1 MHFRLRWI
9 LAAMV
14 LLALAFAGT
23 ASATFNVTDEHSGQT
38 FGALMYL
45 ETPYACGAPCVFTFA
60 AVQGCGGSSS
70 FSWAVRDAAGGLIES
85 RFGPLVF
92 HYEFSALG
100 LYSVL
105 EGESS
110 QNCGTGGTFR
120 VQVVDRTPPET
131 TITSGPAAVSADPAP
146 SFAFSASEPGAT
158 FECRL
163 DALAF
168 SPCSS
173 PTVTPPLTDGAH
185 VLGVRATDAADNT
198 DPTPATYAFTILR
211 PAPVPATLR
220 QAWRHDRRS
229 TAVRRLELRGL
240 PARAHVMVTCR
251 GRGCPFT
258 TRRFMPS
265 VGVVSLTPAFR
276 HARLA
281 ARAVIAISVDAPGA
295 ITRQFRL
302 TMRAFPWDPRLQA
315 TCIPTTAC

>member
-1 MHFRLRWI
+1 MLMATMM
-9 LAAMV
+9 LT
-14 LLALAFAGT
+14 LGFAGT

-38 FGALMYL
+38 FGALTYV
-45 ETPYACGAPCVFTFA
+45 ETPYTCGAPCVFTFT

-70 FSWAVRDAAGGLIES
+70 FSWTVRDAAGSLIES
-85 RFGPLVF
+85 RFGPLVS
-92 HYEFSALG
+92 HDQFSALG

-110 QNCGTGGTFR
+110 QTCATGGTFR

-131 TITSGPAAVSADPAP
+131 TITSGPAGESAGPAA
-146 SFAFSASEPGAT
+146 SFAFSASEAGAT

-168 SPCSS
+168 SPCTS
-173 PTVTPPLTDGAH
+173 PTATPPLTDGAH
-185 VLGVRATDAADNT
+185 VLAVRATDAAGNT
-198 DPTPATYAFTILR
+198 DPTPATYAFTIR
-211 PAPVPATLR
+211 HPAPVPVPATLR

-240 PARAHVMVTCR
+240 PAQAQVRVTCR

-258 TRRFMPS
+258 TRRFTPRA
-265 VGVVSLTPAFR
+265 GAVSLTTAFR

-281 ARAVIAISVDAPGA
+281 ARTAIVISVDAPGA
-295 ITRQFRL
+295 VARQFRL
-302 TMRAFPWDPRLQA
+302 TMRAFPWDPRLQV
-315 TCIPTTAC
+315 TCVPTTAC